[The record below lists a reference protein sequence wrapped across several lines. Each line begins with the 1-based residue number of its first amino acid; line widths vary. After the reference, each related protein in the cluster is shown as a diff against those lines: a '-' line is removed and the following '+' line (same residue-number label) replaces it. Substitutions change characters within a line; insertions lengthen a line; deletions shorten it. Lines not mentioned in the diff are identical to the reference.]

1 MIDTAWNR
9 LVDATARW
17 SLRGAPDRDADRL
30 ASRRSVIGISI
41 RVAGVSAA
49 LVIGIIALVVAYVA
63 WQLTP
68 GQQREQ
74 PGPFDVHITLDTLDL
89 TVAIIGVGGLAILFA
104 GVASWLIAR
113 SAVRPLTEALHV
125 QRTFVADASHEL
137 RTPLAV
143 LHARV
148 QRLRMQTPD
157 DDPRRRI
164 VDDLTS
170 DTRILIDIVDDLL
183 EAAAGTRSEPGVAGL
198 QEGLARLRRD
208 MSVLADDRH
217 VRLHVVDHSAS
228 VGMTPTQLHR
238 CLVALTDN
246 AIGHTPPG
254 GTVTV
259 TTTPEHD
266 RVCVRVQDDG
276 SGISGI
282 EPTRVFDRF
291 AHGTGRGNGQGH
303 GHGHGHSA
311 DGTRTGNGI
320 GLALVREIVVRA
332 GGDVT
337 VESTGDHGTVFALRI
352 PTAHSATSAP
362 TITRRAEGR

>member
-1 MIDTAWNR
+1 MSSTPWHR
-9 LVDATARW
+9 LIDATARW
-17 SLRGAPDRDADRL
+17 SLRRAPDRDADRL
-30 ASRRSVIGISI
+30 ASQRSVIGIAV
-41 RVAGVSAA
+41 RVAAVSAA
-49 LVIGIIALVVAYVA
+49 LVVGIIALVVAYVL

-89 TVAIIGVGGLAILFA
+89 TVAIIGVGGLAIVFA
-104 GVASWLIAR
+104 GIASWLIAR
-113 SAVRPLTEALHV
+113 RAVRPLTEALRV

-148 QRLRMQTPD
+148 QRLRMQTPV
-157 DDPRRRI
+157 DDPRRVI
-164 VDDLTS
+164 VDDVTS
-170 DTRILIDIVDDLL
+170 DTRILIDIVNDLL
-183 EAAAGTRSEPGVAGL
+183 EAAAGTPSESGVARLEVGL
-198 QEGLARLRRD
+198 SGLRRD
-208 MSVLADDRH
+208 MSVLADERQ
-217 VRLHVVDHSAS
+217 VRLYVIDHSAS
-228 VGMTPTQLHR
+228 VGLTPTQLHR

-291 AHGTGRGNGQGH
+291 AHGTGH
-303 GHGHGHSA
+303 GA
-311 DGTRTGNGI
+311 DSSGTRTGNGI

-352 PTAHSATSAP
+352 PTVHAATSVP
-362 TITRRAEGR
+362 TITRRAGGR